1 VDRQGIKNLIRTV
14 AGPNIPFADHDQWV
28 GFPCV
33 FAPYKH
39 ASGKDS
45 KPSAGVS
52 VHASGTS
59 IFRCYTCTT
68 PGVTLEWFL
77 KELDRYTGEVPAS
90 LIRDAADEEFYG
102 GRLQEWGARDRSE
115 MPATLAEPLDKET
128 YLDLYDEAHDHP
140 YVKFRGIS
148 ARAGKRLQLLYD
160 PSDSEGDERILF
172 PVFAP
177 NGDLHG
183 FTGRAIHSD
192 ARLKVRDY
200 HGLKKSLLLLGS
212 HLIDPRKDKYVL
224 LVEGLFDYAMMVNY
238 GLPAVASMMAALT
251 KAQADILKTFGLP
264 VYSMYDNDKAGDNAR
279 RTMKELLCRHI
290 PVLKTRFPRVKVRDR
305 STGLMKWA
313 QDPDELSRDAILWMI
328 NDAKL
333 M

>member
-1 VDRQGIKNLIRTV
+1 MDRAGIKSLWREV
-14 AGPNIPFADHDQWV
+14 FGPNVVMVDQDAWVSVHCPFAQW
-28 GFPCV
+28 
-33 FAPYKH
+33 KH
-39 ASGKDS
+39 PSGKDS

-68 PGVTLEWFL
+68 PGSTLEWFL

-102 GRLQEWGARDRSE
+102 GKLQEWGKRDLSE
-115 MPATLAEPLDKET
+115 MPATLAEPLDKNI

-140 YVKFRGIS
+140 YTRSRGIS
-148 ARAGKRLQLLYD
+148 PRAGKKLQLMYD
-160 PSDSEGDERILF
+160 PADSEGDERILF

-183 FTGRAIHSD
+183 FTGRAVHSD

-212 HLIDPRKDKYVL
+212 HLVDPRKDKYIL

-279 RTMKELLCRHI
+279 QTMKELLCRHI

-305 STGLMKWA
+305 STGSVKWA
-313 QDPDELSRDAILWMI
+313 QDPDELSRDQILDMI
-328 NDAKL
+328 EDAKL